1 MIDILLPD
9 EAWTDVE
16 KGTEALLDEWLV
28 AAGDRVASGQI
39 IGHVALVKATYELLA
54 PASGVV
60 ESLEVAAQANFPR
73 GAVLARLRAD

>member
-1 MIDILLPD
+1 
-9 EAWTDVE
+9 
-16 KGTEALLDEWLV
+16 
-28 AAGDRVASGQI
+28 
-39 IGHVALVKATYELLA
+39 VKATYELLA